1 MLHDALVAGS
11 RRNDSLDDVRT
22 AALDRVRW
30 LVDLLKRQR
39 TEFRQFMG
47 HEHRRSRAAGAATQ
61 AEIDGRLAACA
72 DEEGRAAVLC
82 LMLAA
87 CSDDTSLWQYDAEI
101 GPLISRVRGWT
112 PDEIAVML
120 LRATEYDMGFWFA
133 NSLGLVLNAA
143 DQLDADGRRAVMPWL
158 RHAHTEL
165 MDTTVE
171 ARLRASLAQRL
182 RALLASVDEAHIPE
196 GLIPADAPW
205 ASPLSDRAK
214 TSPTPELAGFVRHL
228 ASLSG
233 PRPTQRWRRTCLE
246 LADAASA
253 RDLVAEV
260 LRALAED
267 DPLCSRGRG
276 AHTDWLHGD
285 HHYHYVVHQNDGDL
299 ARGVVWAG
307 ALTGGPAVVRHL
319 GALALRAG
327 GLEAR
332 VFEDLKLAGAAI
344 NALAET
350 GDPASLE
357 ALWRLQSRIKHRAL
371 RKQLDTA
378 LVTAAGKQG
387 ITAEQLIERSVPDH
401 GLAPDGSLERE
412 LGGHRVRVAIE
423 VAATVRLTFTRPD
436 GGTSRTAPAAVK
448 DGFPDEL
455 QELKALAKEV
465 RGTLSGERA
474 RVEALMSAG
483 REWPYDEWCRHYRDH
498 PVTGALVRGL
508 IWEFQGADGTWRA
521 VAPMAEPPGRPERVR
536 LWHPIRAST
545 DDIRAWRERLVAE
558 RLRQPFKQ
566 AFREIYLLTP
576 AEEETGVYSN
586 RFAAHIVHYRQLY
599 ALFKERGW
607 QANFLGRH
615 DGGYDGKA
623 RAEFGDGEW
632 RACFHHEPAADDD
645 GSGYALEHAATDQ
658 VRFERRDGR
667 RWREVPLAEVP
678 PLVFSEAMR
687 DVDLFVGV
695 TSIAADPDW
704 TDRGGDRYA
713 GYWRTATFGA
723 LTASAEVRRDVLERI
738 LPRLK
743 IAGRCTLDGR
753 FLIVRGELR
762 TYKIHLGSANILMQ
776 PDDSYLCIVP
786 ARRSGDGKVFLPFE
800 DDRLSLILSKAFLL
814 AADTEITDESILAQI
829 KRGA

>member
-1 MLHDALVAGS
+1 MLYDALVAES
-11 RRNDSLDDVRT
+11 RRNDSLDDVRS

-30 LVDLLKRQR
+30 LVDLLERQR
-39 TEFRQFMG
+39 TEFRRSMG
-47 HEHRRSRAAGAATQ
+47 HEHRRSRAAGAAPQ

-87 CSDDTSLWQYDAEI
+87 CFDDTSLWQYDAEI
-101 GPLISRVRGWT
+101 GPLISRVHGWT

-143 DQLDADGRRAVMPWL
+143 DQLDGDGRRAVMPWL

-182 RALLASVDEAHIPE
+182 RVLLASVDEAHIPE

-214 TSPTPELAGFVRHL
+214 TSPTPELAGFARHL

-233 PRPTQRWRRTCLE
+233 PRPAQRWRRTCLE

-253 RDLVAEV
+253 RDLVAEI

-267 DPLCSRGRG
+267 DPLCSRGSG
-276 AHTDWLHGD
+276 AHTGWLHGGY
-285 HHYHYVVHQNDGDL
+285 HYHYVVHQNDGDL
-299 ARGVVWAG
+299 ARGIVWAA
-307 ALTGGPAVVRHL
+307 ALTAGPAAVQHL
-319 GALALRAG
+319 GALVLRTG
-327 GLEAR
+327 GLGTG
-332 VFEDLKLAGAAI
+332 VTEDLKLAGAAI
-344 NALAET
+344 NALAEID
-350 GDPASLE
+350 DPAALE

-378 LVTAAGKQG
+378 LVTAAARQG
-387 ITAEQLIERSVPDH
+387 NTAGQLIERSVPDH

-412 LGGHRVRVAIE
+412 RGGHRARVAIE
-423 VAATVRLTFTRPD
+423 DAVTVRLTFTGPD
-436 GGTSRTAPAAVK
+436 GRTSRTAPAAVK
-448 DGFPDEL
+448 DGFPDALE
-455 QELKALAKEV
+455 ELKALAKEV
-465 RGTLSGERA
+465 RSTLSGERA
-474 RVEALMSAG
+474 RVETLMSAG
-483 REWPYDEWCRHYRDH
+483 RTWPYDEWCRHYRDH
-498 PVTGALVRGL
+498 PVTGVLVRGL
-508 IWEFQGADGTWRA
+508 IWEFQDTEDGGWRA
-521 VAPMAEPPGRPERVR
+521 VAPLTEPPGEPECVR
-536 LWHPIRAST
+536 LWHPIRASV
-545 DDIRAWRERLVAE
+545 DDIKAWRERLVAE

-576 AEEETGVYSN
+576 AEEETCVYSN
-586 RFAAHIVHYRQLY
+586 RFAAHIVHYGQLY

-607 QANFLGRH
+607 QANFLGRY
-615 DGGYDGKA
+615 DGGYEGKA

-632 RACFHHEPAADDD
+632 RACFHHEPAADDGHD
-645 GSGYALEHAATDQ
+645 YAPDHAATDQ

-695 TSIAADPDW
+695 TSIAADPEW
-704 TDRGGDRYA
+704 TDRGEDRYA
-713 GYWRTATFGA
+713 AYRRTATFGE
-723 LTASAEVRRDVLERI
+723 LTASAEVRREALERI

-743 IAGRCTLDGR
+743 IADRCSLDGR
-753 FLIVRGELR
+753 FLVVRGDLA
-762 TYKIHLGSANILMQ
+762 TYKIHLGSANILME
-776 PDDSYLCIVP
+776 PNDAYLCIVP

-814 AADTEITDESILAQI
+814 AADTEITDESILTQI

>member
-1 MLHDALVAGS
+1 MLYDALVAES
-11 RRNDSLDDVRT
+11 RRNDSLDDVRS
-22 AALDRVRW
+22 AALHRVRR
-30 LVDLLKRQR
+30 LVDLLERQR
-39 TEFRQFMG
+39 TEFRRAI
-47 HEHRRSRAAGAATQ
+47 HEDHRRYEAAGAVTR
-61 AEIDGRLAACA
+61 AEIDRRLAACA

-87 CSDDTSLWQYDAEI
+87 CFDDTSLWQYDAEI
-101 GPLISRVRGWT
+101 GALIARVRGWT
-112 PDEIAVML
+112 PDEVAVML
-120 LRATEYDMGFWFA
+120 LRATEYDMGHWFA
-133 NSLGLVLNAA
+133 GALGLVLNAA
-143 DQLDADGRRAVMPWL
+143 EQLDADGRRAVMPWL

-165 MDTTVE
+165 MDTTVG
-171 ARLRASLAQRL
+171 ASSHASLAQRL
-182 RALLASVDEAHIPE
+182 RALLASVDEACVPE

-205 ASPLSDRAK
+205 AVPLSDRAK
-214 TSPTPELAGFVRHL
+214 TSPTPELACFVRHL

-253 RDLVAEV
+253 RDLVADV
-260 LRALAED
+260 LRTLAED
-267 DPLCSRGRG
+267 DPLCSRRSG
-276 AHTDWLHGD
+276 AHTGWLHGD
-285 HHYHYVVHQNDGDL
+285 YHYHYVLHQNDGDL
-299 ARGVVWAG
+299 ARGAVWAA
-307 ALTGGPAVVRHL
+307 ALTGGPAAVRHL
-319 GALALRAG
+319 GALALRTG
-327 GLEAR
+327 GPR
-332 VFEDLKLAGAAI
+332 SDVTQDLKLTGAAI

-357 ALWRLQSRIKHRAL
+357 ALWRLRSRIKHRAL

-378 LVTAAGKQG
+378 LVRAAGKQG
-387 ITAEQLIERSVPDH
+387 ITAEQLVERSVPDH
-401 GLAPDGSLERE
+401 GLTPGGSLERE

-423 VAATVRLTFTRPD
+423 EAATVRLTFTRPD

-455 QELKALAKEV
+455 QELRTLAKEV
-465 RGTLSGERA
+465 RGTLSAERA

-498 PVTGALVRGL
+498 PVTGTLVRGL
-508 IWEFQGADGTWRA
+508 IWEFQDSDGEWRA
-521 VAPMAEPPGRPERVR
+521 VAPMAEPPGEPERVR

-545 DDIRAWRERLVAE
+545 NDIRAWRERLVAE

-576 AEEETGVYSN
+576 AEEETGTYSN

-607 QANFLGRH
+607 QANFLGRYDGGH
-615 DGGYDGKA
+615 DGEA

-632 RACFHHEPAADDD
+632 RACFHHEPAADD
-645 GSGYALEHAATDQ
+645 GGGYAPEHAATDQ

-704 TDRGGDRYA
+704 TDRGEDRYA
-713 GYWRTATFGA
+713 AYWRTATFGA
-723 LTASAEVRRDVLERI
+723 LTASAEIRREALERI

-743 IAGRCTLDGR
+743 IAARCTLDGR
-753 FLIVRGELR
+753 FLLVRGHLR
-762 TYKIHLGSANILMQ
+762 TYKIHLGSANILME
-776 PDDSYLCIVP
+776 PDDAYLCIVP
-786 ARRSGDGKVFLPFE
+786 SRGKGDGKVFLPFE
-800 DDRLSLILSKAFLL
+800 DERLSLILSKAFLL
-814 AADTEITDESILAQI
+814 AADTKITDESILKQI